1 MSHSAN
7 DPLRISDDGLAL
19 IEQFEG
25 FRADWYDDP
34 VGVRTI
40 GYGWTHD
47 LPDGLEPPLSE
58 PEARDLLRQTVGE
71 YEAAVRRLVEVPL
84 AQPQFDA
91 LVSFT
96 YNLGPANLS
105 SSTLLRLLNEGNATD
120 AAMEFDRWVIAGG
133 MPLAGLVRRR
143 AAERALFESAT
154 PSPQPPM
161 PTPPDPPP
169 VDPDPPPPGD
179 GRQRPARTDMERIP
193 GRPPHPLDA
202 GLPGPPPAD
211 APDEPT
217 TDSPRSGW

>member
-7 DPLRISDDGLAL
+7 DSLRISADGLAL

-25 FRADWYDDP
+25 FRPDWYDDP

-40 GYGWTHD
+40 GFGWTHD
-47 LPDGLEPPLSE
+47 LPGRLEPPLSE
-58 PEARDLLRQTVGE
+58 SEGRDLLRETVGE

-96 YNLGPANLS
+96 YNLGASNLS
-105 SSTLLRLLNEGNATD
+105 SSTLLRLLNEGNPED

-143 AAERALFESAT
+143 AAERALFESAR
-154 PSPQPPM
+154 PAPRPAM

-169 VDPDPPPPGD
+169 VDSDPPPPD
-179 GRQRPARTDMERIP
+179 ADRQRPPITDMERIP
-193 GRPPHPLDA
+193 GRPPHVLSAD
-202 GLPGPPPAD
+202 LPTPPPTAT
-211 APDEPT
+211 PDDPT
-217 TDSPRSGW
+217 TDSPRPGW